1 MPLGEHGGGR
11 LGLSHHRG
19 VLIAVA
25 ATLMLG
31 ACAQLGADAPGQSL
45 AQQEAKP
52 AEQQMAAQPQ
62 TELEKAI
69 AYWGEQYTKKPRDKT
84 AAISYVRNLKADGQK
99 ERAFAIIQ
107 QASMFHGDDR
117 EVASEYGRLALEFEQ
132 VALAQK
138 LLAYADDP
146 TKPDWR
152 VISARGTALAKQGD
166 YKGAIAFYERA
177 LKLSP
182 DQPSVMNNLA
192 LAYAA
197 GGQPAKAEPLLR
209 QAAEHTAA
217 PSRVR
222 QNLALVVGLQG
233 KYDEAQRLAQADLPT
248 ESAMSDVD
256 YLRRMVKLEPQHM
269 PSTPAGSGTAVAA
282 TPATTSPRLRPAHID
297 TASSGNWDARV
308 ASAAAPPLLKP
319 SQQ

>member
-11 LGLSHHRG
+11 FGLSSHRG
-19 VLIAVA
+19 VLVAVA
-25 ATLMLG
+25 ATVMLG
-31 ACAQLGADAPGQSL
+31 ACAQLGADTPAHSL
-45 AQQEAKP
+45 AQDTKP
-52 AEQQMAAQPQ
+52 AAQQITAQPQ

-69 AYWGEQYTKKPRDKT
+69 AYWGEQYAKQPRDKT
-84 AAISYVRNLKADGQK
+84 AAISYARNLKADGQK
-99 ERAFAIIQ
+99 ERALAIMQ
-107 QASMFHGDDR
+107 QASIFHGEDR

-166 YKGAIAFYERA
+166 YKGAIPYYERA

-182 DQPSVMNNLA
+182 NQPSVMNNLA

-197 GGQPAKAEPLLR
+197 GGQPTKAEPLLR
-209 QAAEHTAA
+209 QAADHTAA
-217 PSRVR
+217 PARVR

-233 KYDEAQRLAQADLPT
+233 KYDEAQRLAQADLPSD
-248 ESAMSDVD
+248 SATSDVD

-269 PSTPAGSGTAVAA
+269 PATAPARSNTAVAA
-282 TPATTSPRLRPAHID
+282 APDAAPRLRPGQLD
-297 TASSGNWDARV
+297 TAASSANWDARV
-308 ASAAAPPLLKP
+308 ASAPAAPLLKP
-319 SQQ
+319 SQR